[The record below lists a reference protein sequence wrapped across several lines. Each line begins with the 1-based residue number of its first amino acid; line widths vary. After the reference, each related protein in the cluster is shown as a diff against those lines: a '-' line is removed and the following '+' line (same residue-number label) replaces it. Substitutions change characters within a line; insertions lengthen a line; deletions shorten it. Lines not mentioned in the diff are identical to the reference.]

1 MCKLGKSRDSLLVMK
16 FIAIYMTIFS
26 EEELRASDR
35 YNFDDFYVCISV
47 SDESKKTL
55 TTNKYYFDLT
65 ANQSVR

>member
-1 MCKLGKSRDSLLVMK
+1 MK

-55 TTNKYYFDLT
+55 TTNEYYFDLT